1 MRRRIRARTAALAA
15 VALLGAAGA
24 PAAPAAPVAV
34 ETVAVAG
41 LAAPVDILIDHW
53 GVPHLYARSEADLF
67 LAQGWNAARDRLFQI
82 DLWRRRGLGQ
92 LAEVFGRAY
101 VDDDRAARLFLY
113 RGDMRAEWAAYG
125 PGARAVAERFVA
137 GINAYVDWL
146 RQHPERLP
154 REFRLQNYQPA
165 RWSVEDLVRIRAHG
179 LSRNLDSEVAR
190 AQVACRGDVAA
201 DRVRAPLAPP
211 WKVEIPAGLDPCL
224 PRDVLRAFTLATRDF
239 RLDAPGAAP
248 RAADA
253 GEPAGVREGSNNWAI
268 APSKSATGRAILAN
282 DPHRAF
288 EQPSIR
294 YLVGLDA
301 PTLHAIGANQPQIP
315 GISLGHN
322 DSIAFGYTIFAID
335 QEDLYV
341 YDLDPASPHA
351 YRYRGRFEPFR
362 AVRETIAVR
371 DAPAVPVELEFSR
384 HGPVILV
391 EPGRHRAYA
400 VRSAWLE
407 PGTSVYFGA
416 LAYLKARSLADFE
429 RAVGGWRAPSLNHL
443 YADTHGTIAWL
454 PAGLAPR
461 RPNWDGLLPVP
472 GDGRYEW
479 QGFWA
484 RGDLPRRVNPR
495 QGYLS
500 TSNEMNLPDG
510 YPYARR
516 RLGFE
521 WTAPWRHRRI
531 DAVLASLPKV
541 SIEDSE
547 RLQTDQV
554 SLPARRIVL
563 ALGELRSD
571 DADARA
577 ALALLAR
584 WDGAVT
590 GDSAAAALYETWYT
604 RHLRIAA
611 KNALLDPAVAPG
623 VEAAHVDVVVDLIEH
638 PEAWFAERA
647 RERRDAL
654 LVSTLAAAYRELLT
668 HLGADPGRWR
678 WDALHYNLSEH
689 PFAAVVDA
697 AERDRLNVGP
707 FPVGGDPYV
716 PSQATYR
723 AADFRDLSGPSV
735 RIVIDVGN
743 WDGSVAV
750 NHPGQSGDPD
760 DPHYRDL
767 AELWRRGQYFPLLYS
782 RAAVERAT
790 ERTLRL
796 VPAR

>member
-1 MRRRIRARTAALAA
+1 MRRTAPSAVALAAAALAA
-15 VALLGAAGA
+15 AGAAA
-24 PAAPAAPVAV
+24 AAPAAPPG
-34 ETVAVAG
+34 ETIAVAG
-41 LAAPVDILIDHW
+41 LHAPADILIDRW
-53 GVPHLYARSEADLF
+53 GVPHIYARSETDLY

-92 LAEVFGRAY
+92 LAEVFGRGY
-101 VDDDRAARLFLY
+101 VEDDRAARLFLY
-113 RGDMRAEWAAYG
+113 RGDLGAEWAAYG
-125 PGARAVAERFVA
+125 GDARAAAERFVA

-146 RQHPERLP
+146 QLHPERLP
-154 REFRLQNYQPA
+154 REFRLQNYRPA
-165 RWSVEDLVRIRAHG
+165 HWTAADLVRIRAHG

-190 AQVACRGDVAA
+190 AQAACRGELAA

-211 WKVEIPAGLDPCL
+211 WQPELPAGLDPCL
-224 PRDVLRAFTLATRDF
+224 PRDVLRLFTLATRDF
-239 RLDAPGAAP
+239 RLEATPGPARSAGTES
-248 RAADA
+248 AA
-253 GEPAGVREGSNNWAI
+253 GEALEGSNNWAV
-268 APSKSATGRAILAN
+268 APAKSATGRAILAN

-288 EQPSIR
+288 VQPSIR

-322 DSIAFGYTIFAID
+322 DAVAFGYTIFPVD

-341 YDLDPASPHA
+341 YDLDPASGHG
-351 YRYRGRFEPFR
+351 YRYRGHFEPFR
-362 AVRETIAVR
+362 TVHETIAVR
-371 DAPAVPVELEFSR
+371 DGAPVPVDLEFSR
-384 HGPVILV
+384 HGPVIYV
-391 EPGRHRAYA
+391 EAARHRAFA
-400 VRSAWLE
+400 VRSAWFE

-416 LAYLKARSLADFE
+416 LAYLKARSLGEFE
-429 RAVGGWRAPSLNHL
+429 RALDRWRAPSLNHL
-443 YADTHGTIAWL
+443 YADSRGTIAWL

-479 QGFWA
+479 RGFW
-484 RGDLPRRVNPR
+484 RRSELPRRVNPKE
-495 QGYLS
+495 GYLS

-510 YPYARR
+510 YPYADRK
-516 RLGFE
+516 LGFE
-521 WTAPWRHRRI
+521 WTAPWRHLRI
-531 DAVLASLPKV
+531 DAVLAALPKV
-541 SIEDSE
+541 SLEDSE
-547 RLQTDQV
+547 RLQTDQL
-554 SLPARRIVL
+554 SLPAQRIAL
-563 ALGELRSD
+563 ALRELRTD

-577 ALALLAR
+577 ALALLAH

-590 GDSAAAALYETWYT
+590 GDSAAAALYETWFT

-611 KNALLDPAVAPG
+611 RNALLDPGVAAG
-623 VEAAHVDVVVDLIEH
+623 VEGAHVDVVVDLIEH
-638 PEAWFAERA
+638 PQAWLAEHA

-654 LVSTLAAAYRELLT
+654 VVATLGAAYRELLT
-668 HLGADPGRWR
+668 HLGADPSRWR

-697 AERDRLNVGP
+697 AERARLNVGP
-707 FPVGGDPYV
+707 FPTGGDPYV
-716 PSQATYR
+716 PSQASYR

-735 RIVIDVGN
+735 RVVIDVGN
-743 WDGSVAV
+743 WDASVAV

-767 AELWRRGQYFPLLYS
+767 AELWRRGEYFPLLFS

>member
-1 MRRRIRARTAALAA
+1 VRWPALVATALATLA
-15 VALLGAAGA
+15 PAGA
-24 PAAPAAPVAV
+24 GALPAPPAA
-34 ETVAVAG
+34 ETIAVAG
-41 LAAPVDILIDHW
+41 LRAPAEILIDHW
-53 GVPHLYARSEADLF
+53 GVPHIYARSEADLY

-82 DLWRRRGLGQ
+82 DLWRRRGLGE
-92 LAEVFGRAY
+92 LAAVFGRAY

-113 RGDMRAEWAAYG
+113 RGRMHAEWSAYG
-125 PGARAVAERFVA
+125 PDARTAAERYVA

-154 REFRLQNYQPA
+154 REFRLLNYQPA
-165 RWSVEDLVRIRAHG
+165 HWAAEDLVRIRAHG

-190 AQVACRGDVAA
+190 AQVACRGDVAM
-201 DRVRAPLAPP
+201 DRVRAPLAPV

-224 PRDVLRAFTLATRDF
+224 PRDVLKVFALATRDF
-239 RLDAPGAAP
+239 RLEAPLAP
-248 RAADA
+248 QRSAGTESAA
-253 GEPAGVREGSNNWAI
+253 GEALEGSNNWAI
-268 APSKSATGRAILAN
+268 APSKSATGRPILAN

-288 EQPSIR
+288 VQPSIR

-301 PTLHAIGANQPQIP
+301 PSVHAIGANQPQIP

-322 DSIAFGYTIFAID
+322 DSIAFGYTIFPID
-335 QEDLYV
+335 QEDLYA

-351 YRYRGRFEPFR
+351 YRYRGRFERFR
-362 AVRETIAVR
+362 AIHETIAVR
-371 DAPAVPVELEFSR
+371 DGAPVPVELEFSR
-384 HGPVILV
+384 HGPVIYV
-391 EPGRHRAYA
+391 DPVRHRAYA
-400 VRSAWLE
+400 VRTAWLE
-407 PGTSVYFGA
+407 PGTSAYLGA
-416 LAYLKARSLADFE
+416 LGYLKARSLGDFE
-429 RAVGGWRAPSLNHL
+429 RAVDRWGAPSLNHL

-454 PAGLAPR
+454 PAGLAPK

-479 QGFWA
+479 QGFWS
-484 RGDLPRRVNPR
+484 RGELPRRVNPKE
-495 QGYLS
+495 GYLT
-500 TSNEMNLPDG
+500 TSNEMNLPEG
-510 YPYARR
+510 YPYATRK
-516 RLGFE
+516 LGFE
-521 WTAPWRHRRI
+521 WTAPWRHLRI
-531 DAVLASLPKV
+531 DSVLQALPKV

-547 RLQTDQV
+547 RLQTDQL
-554 SLPARRIVL
+554 SLPARRIAL
-563 ALGELRSD
+563 ALRELHPED
-571 DADARA
+571 PDARA
-577 ALALLAR
+577 AAALLAH
-584 WDGAVT
+584 WDGTVT
-590 GDSAAAALYETWYT
+590 GDSAAAALYEAWFT
-604 RHLRIAA
+604 RHLRIAV
-611 KNALLDPAVAPG
+611 KNALLDPAVAAG
-623 VEAAHVDVVVDLIEH
+623 IEAAHVDVVVDLVER
-638 PEAWFAERA
+638 PEAWFPERG

-654 LVSTLAAAYRELLT
+654 LFATLGAAYRELLT

-697 AERDRLNVGP
+697 AERARLNVGP

-716 PSQATYR
+716 PSQSTYR

-735 RIVIDVGN
+735 RVVMDVGN

-767 AELWRRGQYFPLLYS
+767 AELWRRGEYFPLLYS

>member
-1 MRRRIRARTAALAA
+1 MRWAAPVRAALAA
-15 VALLGAAGA
+15 IALA
-24 PAAPAAPVAV
+24 PAALATAPTGAAAAV
-34 ETVAVAG
+34 ETVPVAG
-41 LAAPVDILIDHW
+41 LKAPVDILIDRW
-53 GVPHLYARSEADLF
+53 GVPHLYAKNEPDLF

-101 VDDDRAARLFLY
+101 VEDDRAARLFLY
-113 RGDMRAEWAAYG
+113 RGDMRAEWSAYG
-125 PGARAVAERFVA
+125 ADAKAVAERFTA

-146 RQHPERLP
+146 ALHPERLP

-165 RWSVEDLVRIRAHG
+165 HWTADDLVRIRAHG
-179 LSRNLDSEVAR
+179 LSRNLESEVAR
-190 AQVACRGDVAA
+190 AQVACRGDLAA

-211 WKVEIPAGLDPCL
+211 WRTEVPAGLDPCL
-224 PRDVLRAFTLATRDF
+224 PRDVLRAFTLATREF
-239 RLDAPGAAP
+239 RLEARPPP
-248 RAADA
+248 RAVALAAA
-253 GEPAGVREGSNNWAI
+253 GSEVQEGSNNWAI
-268 APSKSATGRAILAN
+268 APARSATGRPILAN

-288 EQPSIR
+288 VEPSIR

-301 PTLHAIGANQPQIP
+301 PSLHAIGANEPQIP

-322 DSIAFGYTIFAID
+322 DTIAFGYTIFPID

-341 YDLDPASPHA
+341 YELDPASAHA

-362 AVRETIAVR
+362 TVRETINVR
-371 DAPAVPVELEFSR
+371 DAAPVPVELEFSR
-384 HGPVILV
+384 HGPVIYV
-391 EPGRHRAYA
+391 EPAKRRAFA

-407 PGTSVYFGA
+407 PGTSVYLGA
-416 LAYLKARSLADFE
+416 LGHLRARTLGDFE
-429 RAVGGWRAPSLNHL
+429 RSLSHWRAPSLNHL
-443 YADTHGTIAWL
+443 YADVHGTIAWL

-479 QGFWA
+479 HGFWS
-484 RGDLPRRVNPR
+484 RSDLPRRVNPHD
-495 QGYLS
+495 GYLT

-510 YPYARR
+510 YPYATRK
-516 RLGFE
+516 LGFE

-531 DAVLASLPKV
+531 DAVLAALPKV

-547 RLQTDQV
+547 RLQTDLV
-554 SLPARRIVL
+554 SLPARRITA
-563 ALGELRSD
+563 ALRELSTD
-571 DADARA
+571 EADARA
-577 ALALLAR
+577 AQELLAR

-590 GDSAAAALYETWYT
+590 GDSAAAALYETWFT
-604 RHLRIAA
+604 RHLRIAV
-611 KNALLDPAVAPG
+611 KNAILDPAIAPAI
-623 VEAAHVDVVVDLIEH
+623 EAAHVDVVVDFIEH
-638 PEAWFAERA
+638 PEAWLGDRA

-654 LVSTLAAAYRELLT
+654 VATTLGAAYRELLT

-678 WDALHYNLSEH
+678 WDVLHYNLSEH

-697 AERDRLNVGP
+697 QEAARLNVGP
-707 FPVGGDPYV
+707 LATGGDPYV
-716 PSQATYR
+716 PSQSSYR
-723 AADFRDLSGPSV
+723 AADFRDLTGPSV
-735 RIVIDVGN
+735 RVIVDVGN

-750 NHPGQSGDPD
+750 NHPGQSGVQD

-767 AELWRRGQYFPLLYS
+767 AELWRRGEYFPLLYS

>member
-1 MRRRIRARTAALAA
+1 MRWPALLAAALG
-15 VALLGAAGA
+15 ALAPAGAGAA
-24 PAAPAAPVAV
+24 AAPPAT
-34 ETVAVAG
+34 ETVVVAG
-41 LAAPVDILIDHW
+41 LRAPAEILIDHW
-53 GVPHLYARSEADLF
+53 GVPHIYARNEADLY

-113 RGDMRAEWAAYG
+113 RGSMRAEWSAYG
-125 PGARAVAERFVA
+125 SDARPAAERFVA
-137 GINAYVDWL
+137 GVNAYVDWL

-165 RWSVEDLVRIRAHG
+165 HWAAEDLVRIRAHG

-190 AQVACRGDVAA
+190 AQVACRGDVAM
-201 DRVRAPLAPP
+201 DRVRAPLAPA
-211 WKVEIPAGLDPCL
+211 WKAEIPAGLDPCL
-224 PRDVLRAFTLATRDF
+224 PRDVLKVFNLATRDF
-239 RLDAPGAAP
+239 RLEAPLAP
-248 RAADA
+248 PRSAGTESAA
-253 GEPAGVREGSNNWAI
+253 GEALEGSNNWAV

-288 EQPSIR
+288 VQPSIR

-301 PTLHAIGANQPQIP
+301 PSLHAIGANQPQIP
-315 GISLGHN
+315 GISFGHN
-322 DSIAFGYTIFAID
+322 DSIAFGYTIFPID
-335 QEDLYV
+335 QEDLYA
-341 YDLDPASPHA
+341 YDLDPASLHA
-351 YRYRGRFEPFR
+351 YRYRGRFESFR
-362 AVRETIAVR
+362 TVRETIAVR
-371 DAPAVPVELEFSR
+371 DGAPVPVELAFSR
-384 HGPVILV
+384 HGPVIYV
-391 EPGRHRAYA
+391 DPARHRAYA
-400 VRSAWLE
+400 VRTAWLE
-407 PGTSVYFGA
+407 PGTSAYFGA
-416 LAYLKARSLADFE
+416 LAYLKARALGDFE
-429 RAVGGWRAPSLNHL
+429 HALDRWRAPSLNHV

-454 PAGLAPR
+454 PAGLAPK

-479 QGFWA
+479 KGFWS
-484 RGDLPRRVNPR
+484 RGDLPRRVNPKE
-495 QGYLS
+495 GYVT

-510 YPYARR
+510 YPYATRK
-516 RLGFE
+516 LGFE
-521 WTAPWRHRRI
+521 WTAPWRHLRI
-531 DAVLASLPKV
+531 DSVLAALPKV

-554 SLPARRIVL
+554 SLPARRI
-563 ALGELRSD
+563 ALSLRELHTE

-577 ALALLAR
+577 ALALLAH

-590 GDSAAAALYETWYT
+590 GDSAAAALYETWFT

-611 KNALLDPAVAPG
+611 KNALLDPAVASG
-623 VEAAHVDVVVDLIEH
+623 VEAAHVDVVVDLVEH
-638 PEAWFAERA
+638 PEAWFADRG

-654 LVSTLAAAYRELLT
+654 LVTTLGAAYRELLT
-668 HLGADPGRWR
+668 HLGGDPGRWR

-697 AERDRLNVGP
+697 AERARLNVGP
-707 FPVGGDPYV
+707 FPTGGDPYT
-716 PSQATYR
+716 PSQSTYR

-735 RIVIDVGN
+735 RVVIDVGN

-767 AELWRRGQYFPLLYS
+767 AELWRRGEYFPLLYS

>member
-1 MRRRIRARTAALAA
+1 VLAVAAAIGAGTAAA
-15 VALLGAAGA
+15 A
-24 PAAPAAPVAV
+24 PAAPAAT
-34 ETVAVAG
+34 ETLTVAG
-41 LAAPVDILIDHW
+41 LKAPVDILVDHW
-53 GVPHLYARSEADLF
+53 GVPHIYARNEPDLF

-113 RGDMRAEWAAYG
+113 RGDLRAEWAAYG
-125 PGARAVAERFVA
+125 ADARAVVGRFVA

-146 RQHPERLP
+146 QQHPELLP
-154 REFRLQNYQPA
+154 PEFRLQNYQPA
-165 RWSVEDLVRIRAHG
+165 RWTAEDLVRIRAHG

-211 WKVEIPAGLDPCL
+211 WKVEVSGGLDPCL
-224 PRDVLRAFTLATRDF
+224 PRDVLKAFTLATRDF
-239 RLDAPGAAP
+239 HLDAPAAP
-248 RAADA
+248 QRTAAA
-253 GEPAGVREGSNNWAI
+253 FEPAAGALEGSNNWVI

-288 EQPSIR
+288 VQPSIR

-315 GISLGHN
+315 GVSLGHN
-322 DSIAFGYTIFAID
+322 DSIAFGYTIFPID

-341 YDLDPASPHA
+341 YELDPASAHA
-351 YRYRGRFEPFR
+351 YRYRGRFEKFR
-362 AVRETIAVR
+362 TVREVIAVR
-371 DAPAVPVELEFSR
+371 DAAAVPVELEFSR
-384 HGPVILV
+384 HGPVIYV
-391 EPGRHRAYA
+391 EPGKHRAFA
-400 VRSAWLE
+400 VRTAWLE
-407 PGTSVYFGA
+407 PGTSVYLGA

-429 RAVGGWRAPSLNHL
+429 RAVDRWRAPSLNHL
-443 YADTHGTIAWL
+443 YADTRGTIAWL

-484 RGDLPRRVNPR
+484 RDDLPRRVNPKE
-495 QGYLS
+495 GYLS
-500 TSNEMNLPDG
+500 TSNEMNLPAG
-510 YPYARR
+510 YPYAKR

-521 WTAPWRHRRI
+521 WTAAWRHLRI
-531 DAVLASLPKV
+531 DAVLAALPKV

-547 RLQTDQV
+547 RLQTDQL

-563 ALGELRSD
+563 ALRELRSE
-571 DADARA
+571 DADVRA
-577 ALALLAR
+577 ALALLGR
-584 WDGAVT
+584 WDGVAA
-590 GDSAAAALYETWYT
+590 GDSAAAALYETWFT
-604 RHLRIAA
+604 RHLRIAT

-623 VEAAHVDVVVDLIEH
+623 VEAAHVDVVVDVIEH
-638 PEAWFAERA
+638 PETWFSERA
-647 RERRDAL
+647 GERRDAL
-654 LVSTLAAAYRELLT
+654 VVATLGAAYRELRT

-678 WDALHYNLSEH
+678 WDALHYNLAEH
-689 PFAAVVDA
+689 PFAAVVDE
-697 AERDRLNVGP
+697 AERNRLNVGP

-716 PSQATYR
+716 PSQSAYR

-735 RIVIDVGN
+735 RVVIDVGN

-750 NHPGQSGDPD
+750 NHPGQSGDPA

-767 AELWRRGQYFPLLYS
+767 AELWRRGEYFPLLYS

-796 VPAR
+796 VPPR